1 MIRAADESEEKNKQR
16 LDWGTKPDNWTY
28 MDGYFEFKSI
38 VNNKQHGRLILTAKN
53 KWIQLAIAAEEL
65 TPRRC
70 QVLELAR
77 ASS

>member
-1 MIRAADESEEKNKQR
+1 MIRAADKSEEKIN
-16 LDWGTKPDNWTY
+16 N
-28 MDGYFEFKSI
+28 ESI
-38 VNNKQHGRLILTAKN
+38 EDHELSKNHKIIQKCCKHGLHILTAKN